1 MVAMGR
7 EAPRVFCKTGATGVV
22 SAMNWQ
28 DLVHKKHL
36 HVNGVEQDCENL
48 RSGNGEQLVP
58 NETELAARDIEDLI
72 AGGVLLT
79 DIM

>member
-1 MVAMGR
+1 MVTMRRGYFAKL
-7 EAPRVFCKTGATGVV
+7 EPVEWYQLFW
-22 SAMNWQ
+22 NWQ
-28 DLVHKKHL
+28 DLVHNKHL
-36 HVNGVEQDCENL
+36 NVNGVEQYCENL
-48 RSGNGEQLVP
+48 RSGNGGQLVP

>member
-1 MVAMGR
+1 MH
-7 EAPRVFCKTGATGVV
+7 
-22 SAMNWQ
+22 N
-28 DLVHKKHL
+28 KHL
-36 HVNGVEQDCENL
+36 NVNGVEQDCENL
-48 RSGNGEQLVP
+48 RSGNGGQLVP